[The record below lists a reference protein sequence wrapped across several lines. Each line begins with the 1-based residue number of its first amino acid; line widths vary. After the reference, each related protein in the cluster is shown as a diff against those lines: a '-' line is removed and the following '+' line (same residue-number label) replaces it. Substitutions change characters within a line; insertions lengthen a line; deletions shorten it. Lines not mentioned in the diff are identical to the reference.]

1 MTTKADAHTDCAA
14 AWDGGWHRAAR
25 RLISPNHGRRP
36 AAVAGAIDLIVVHSI
51 SLPPGE
57 YGTGA
62 VQQLFTNTLDW
73 EAHPYFHSIQ
83 GLQVSAHFFIERN
96 GALWQ
101 FVNCDLRAWHAGQS
115 FYRGRSHCNDDS
127 IGIELEGLEGLP
139 FDAAQ
144 YETLARLCLDIVQRY
159 PIKHIAGHEHIAPAR
174 KADPGAG
181 FDWSRLQTLL
191 CWPEHFF
198 PASPSPSSP

>member
-1 MTTKADAHTDCAA
+1 MNIPSAKAAATAKIYPCMAAPANKQNATAATASKTPETRRFPAGSFIIRMDQPYSRIADALE
-14 AWDGGWHRAAR
+14 
-25 RLISPNHGRRP
+25 RLTTRESK
-36 AAVAGAIDLIVVHSI
+36 
-51 SLPPGE
+51 
-57 YGTGA
+57 
-62 VQQLFTNTLDW
+62 
-73 EAHPYFHSIQ
+73 
-83 GLQVSAHFFIERN
+83 VSAHYVVFEDGRIVQCVPEP
-96 GALWQ
+96 
-101 FVNCDLRAWHAGQS
+101 LRAWHAGQS

-198 PASPSPSSP
+198 PASPSPTSP